1 MLHHKRKKPTVKYFK
16 IFKNKFNLYID
27 ERYSISMDF
36 CDNLIEI
43 NCQGCLYRCFA

>member
-1 MLHHKRKKPTVKYFK
+1 MLHHKRKKPTVKYLK
-16 IFKNKFNLYID
+16 MHLYIN

-43 NCQGCLYRCFA
+43 NCQGCLYRC

>member
-1 MLHHKRKKPTVKYFK
+1 MLHHKRKKPTVKYLK
-16 IFKNKFNLYID
+16 MHLYID
-27 ERYSISMDF
+27 GRYSISINF